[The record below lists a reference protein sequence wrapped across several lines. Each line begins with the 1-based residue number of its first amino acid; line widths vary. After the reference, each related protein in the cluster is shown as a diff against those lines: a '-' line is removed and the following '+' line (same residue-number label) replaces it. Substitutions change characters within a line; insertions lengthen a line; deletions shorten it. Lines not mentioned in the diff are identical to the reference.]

1 MEVSFFQDTYIYS
14 DGLSS
19 HIRFD
24 KLCLARNSFSFQVVK
39 CIFVSFFLISYYYL
53 LKVSLAISPFSFLKF
68 VICSFSLFSLI
79 SRVRVLS
86 ALVLLTM
93 PFVVFFSVLETHT
106 LWANPKSVRK
116 SWGREMWTNVWG
128 IAIQPLIS
136 SCLLFWCSA

>member
-1 MEVSFFQDTYIYS
+1 MQFLVVCGKVFKSML
-14 DGLSS
+14 LSS
-19 HIRFD
+19 HKW
-24 KLCLARNSFSFQVVK
+24 KLASSKTHTSIQMVFLLTFGLTNYVLQEILFPSKLSSAF
-39 CIFVSFFLISYYYL
+39 FVSFFLISYYYL

-116 SWGREMWTNVWG
+116 SWGREM
-128 IAIQPLIS
+128 
-136 SCLLFWCSA
+136 